1 MSKVPDLIYI
11 GVRGSV
17 LALDRSTGVEIWRTE
32 LKGLDFVNVVLDG
45 DKILATTKGI
55 LYCLDSDSGQ
65 VQWTNELRGLGRGLV
80 TVATANSQL
89 GSVVPSAEKKRRD
102 QEAAAAASTAAIASS

>member
-1 MSKVPDLIYI
+1 
-11 GVRGSV
+11 
-17 LALDRSTGVEIWRTE
+17 
-32 LKGLDFVNVVLDG
+32 
-45 DKILATTKGI
+45 
-55 LYCLDSDSGQ
+55 
-65 VQWTNELRGLGRGLV
+65 LGRGLV